1 MQFAS
6 PRVREKEP
14 LSHYSVDARNVT
26 VTLTRSGDPTQLL
39 IVEFWTGSEDSD
51 DMGVANLDYQS
62 TSGTVEF
69 PPGVMSAHL
78 HVALLANHQRQH
90 DFTFLVYIRK
100 PASASLPLIG
110 SVSVAEVEVLNHNIL
125 GPFFPDRPRVVS
137 SQHPRWQEKELSAYT
152 PLLCVTVR
160 ETDAAAAG
168 HVHLIG
174 HAANT
179 VVEIQTNAP
188 IWRVFL

>member
-1 MQFAS
+1 VQFAS
-6 PRVREKEP
+6 PTIIEEEP

-39 IVEFWTGSEDSD
+39 IVEFWTESGDRD
-51 DMGVANLDYQS
+51 DRGVANLDYQS

-90 DFTFLVYIRK
+90 DFTFLVNTRK

-110 SVSVAEVEVLNHNIL
+110 SVSVALVVVLNHNIL
-125 GPFFPDRPRVVS
+125 GPFFPDRPRVAS

-160 ETDAAAAG
+160 ETDACMQQQA
-168 HVHLIG
+168 HVHRISQ
-174 HAANT
+174 
-179 VVEIQTNAP
+179 IP
-188 IWRVFL
+188 